1 MARGQQKI
9 QSQQKAAE
17 KAAKL
22 KKAVRSVNMP
32 WFFLCKINI
41 YSNHTNFWVEMT
53 LRMVARVQVRKEKE
67 RCEKEKGAMREK
79 EKKRESESRMDE
91 ENTLKGNE
99 EQLDGM
105 EA

>member
-1 MARGQQKI
+1 M
-9 QSQQKAAE
+9 
-17 KAAKL
+17 
-22 KKAVRSVNMP
+22 
-32 WFFLCKINI
+32 
-41 YSNHTNFWVEMT
+41 
-53 LRMVARVQVRKEKE
+53 RKEKE

-91 ENTLKGNE
+91 ENALKGNE